1 MNNGWIKLYRK
12 IQGKGYYKKSK
23 YVHLWVH
30 LLLKANHKENEFMWN
45 DKMTIIKQGQ
55 LLTGRKQ
62 LSDETGINESSIE
75 RILKMLENE
84 QQIEQQ
90 KTTKFRIITIKN
102 WENYQSGIS
111 SEQQKEQQANN
122 KRTTSEQQLNTN
134 KNDKNDKNDNNKELF
149 DIFRKAYP
157 GKKRGLDTEYNDF
170 IKKHKDYK
178 QIIPLLPSIIE
189 DQISAK
195 KKELDDTGFT
205 PMWKNLKTWLSQRC
219 WEEEFGKTEA
229 KPPTLTY
236 KEMQEILIPMDAQQ
250 KIIFQKEYTFEPNN
264 KIYTRK

>member
-1 MNNGWIKLYRK
+1 MLDFLQNE
-12 IQGKGYYKKSK
+12 GY
-23 YVHLWVH
+23 
-30 LLLKANHKENEFMWN
+30 
-45 DKMTIIKQGQ
+45 IIKISDTYGTHINICNYDTYQTPDTYRAD
-55 LLTGRKQ
+55 TG
-62 LSDETGINESSIE
+62 ETQVQRLCNGSATQV
-75 RILKMLENE
+75 R
-84 QQIEQQ
+84 
-90 KTTKFRIITIKN
+90 T
-102 WENYQSGIS
+102 
-111 SEQQKEQQANN
+111 NN
-122 KRTTSEQQLNTN
+122 NDN
-134 KNDKNDKNDNNKELF
+134 NDKNAKNDNNKELF

-219 WEEEFGKTEA
+219 WEEEFGKTES